1 MTEISPAIAARTA
14 LTEDLL
20 SMAYQVEEQLV
31 TAVTALKDRNP
42 ALARLVLDREKEINN
57 FENRIEATGIEL
69 LIRYQPVASDLRL
82 TVMTLKISS
91 DLERIGDHA
100 VNIAHRALFLAG
112 QPQLKPLIDIPLMAQ
127 RAGGMLKQ
135 AVDAFTRRDAAAC
148 RKVLS
153 EDPVIDELRSQIF
166 RELLTYMAADLTAIE
181 RAMQLI
187 LVAKDLERVADLATN
202 IAEDVIYLVEGRNI
216 KHTGDKQA
224 ENA

>member
-1 MTEISPAIAARTA
+1 MTDITPFISARNH

-20 SMAYQVEEQLV
+20 SMAYQVEEQLA
-31 TAVTALKDRNP
+31 TSITALKERNP
-42 ALARLVLDREKEINN
+42 ALARLVLDREAEINQ
-57 FENRIEATGIEL
+57 FENKIDSTGIEIL
-69 LIRYQPVASDLRL
+69 ARFQPLASDLRL
-82 TVMTLKISS
+82 IVMALKIGS

-127 RAGGMLKQ
+127 KAGQMLKG

-148 RKVLS
+148 RAILA
-153 EDPVIDELRSQIF
+153 EDKVIDELRSQIF

-202 IAEDVIYLVEGRNI
+202 VAEDVIFLVEGQSV
-216 KHTGDKQA
+216 KHVGQK
-224 ENA
+224 N